1 MKTIVIK
8 LGTSS
13 ICDELS
19 FIPKLS
25 NLSSLIETVVHLNTK
40 KFNIIIVS
48 SGAVAVGL
56 KTLNLKKRP
65 KQLQKLQAVAAVGQG
80 RLMALYDTL
89 FSQFN
94 LPIAQ
99 ILLSRDNVSDRI
111 PYLNAKNTLKEL
123 LTMNVVPIINEN
135 DSVSTNELR
144 FGDNDSLSAIVAG
157 MVHADFLFLLTDV
170 DGLYTDNPRL
180 NPLATPI
187 KVVHDI
193 QALREQVNVQSS
205 GSSVGTGGMVT
216 KLIAAELSTAAG
228 CSMIITRGSVP
239 TRIIDILNHIE
250 EFPDVLELPF
260 GTRFVAASTPMDNKY
275 VIITIN
281 LAVDTLQIPTSGSLT
296 IDAGAYKA
304 ITRKQRGSLFAAGI
318 TTVTGTFNA
327 NQSVIIQTVL
337 NNTLT
342 EIARGIVSYSAVEIN
357 LIKGLKSR
365 DIKDVLGYV
374 ECDYVIHRDHLAI
387 DAAFSNES

>member
-260 GTRFVAASTPMDNKY
+260 GTRFVAASTPMDNKLWW
-275 VIITIN
+275 IRHSI
-281 LAVDTLQIPTSGSLT
+281 ATSGSLT